1 MGNDVAERLLERS
14 SRFVDDGHAEDR
26 ASTQPMDAGLADFG
40 DGLALVASFSHVI
53 ALRAEDG
60 LTLFDTSSEAMAGP
74 VQASLRRWSSAPVD
88 TIVYT
93 HGHMDHVGGAPR
105 FADET
110 SASGAP
116 APRVIA
122 HHGVADRFRRYEE
135 TDGFN
140 ARINARQFG
149 RIALM
154 QVVPERWSIDWVW
167 PTISYADRLE
177 VELGGEPAVL
187 HHDRGETDDHTWVW
201 LPERRTICGGD
212 FVTWVFPNAGNPQ
225 KVQRYPAEWARALHA
240 MAALEPELY
249 LPAHG
254 LPIIGRERIARVLND
269 VARALE
275 SLVDQTLAM
284 MNAGAPLDKIL
295 HTVAVPADLAGR
307 PYLQATYDEPE
318 FVVRNIWRL
327 YGGWWD
333 GDAANLKPAPASEL
347 ASEIASLAGG
357 AGLLIDR
364 AVSLSEAG
372 QHRLACHLADF
383 AARAADSPDLHAK
396 RAEVYT
402 RRRESERSL
411 MAQGIFR
418 AAAEESAARAAPDA

>member
-1 MGNDVAERLLERS
+1 MADVAEQLLEWS
-14 SRFVDDGHAEDR
+14 SQLVDGGGAP
-26 ASTQPMDAGLADFG
+26 AGSTTQPMDARLADFG
-40 DGLALVASFSHVI
+40 DGLALVASFSHVVV
-53 ALRAEDG
+53 LRSRDG
-60 LTLFDTSSEAMAGP
+60 LTLVDTSSEAMAGG
-74 VQASLRRWSSAPVD
+74 VQASLRRWSPQPVD

-105 FADET
+105 FAEEART
-110 SASGAP
+110 MGAK

-122 HHGVADRFRRYEE
+122 HDAVAGRFSRYEE

-154 QVVPERWSIDWVW
+154 QAAPERWSIDWVW
-167 PTISYADRLE
+167 PTETYAERLE
-177 VELGGEPAVL
+177 VELAGRPAVL

-201 LPERRTICGGD
+201 LPERKTILGGD
-212 FVTWVFPNAGNPQ
+212 FITWVFPNAGNPQ

-240 MAALEPELY
+240 MAALSPELY

-254 LPIIGRERIARVLND
+254 LPIEGRDRIARVLSD

-275 SLVDQTLAM
+275 SLVDQTLAL
-284 MNAGAPLDKIL
+284 MNAGAPLDEIL
-295 HTVAVPADLAGR
+295 HSVAVPRDLADR

-333 GDAANLKPAPASEL
+333 GDAANLKPAPAAKL
-347 ASEIASLAGG
+347 AAEIASLTGG
-357 AGLLIDR
+357 AGPLMDR
-364 AVSLSEAG
+364 ALLLSQSGE
-372 QHRLACHLADF
+372 HRLACHLADF
-383 AARAADSPDLHAK
+383 AVRAEETPERHAQ
-396 RAEVYT
+396 RAEVYRA
-402 RRRESERSL
+402 RRDDERSL
-411 MAQGIFR
+411 MAIGVFR
-418 AAAEESAARAAPDA
+418 DAAEESAARARAEA

>member
-1 MGNDVAERLLERS
+1 MSNDVADQLLDWS
-14 SRFVDDGHAEDR
+14 TRFIDGGDPPDGAR
-26 ASTQPMDAGLADFG
+26 TQPMDARLADFG

-53 ALRAEDG
+53 ALGTPEG
-60 LTLFDTSSEAMAGP
+60 LTLVDTSSEAMAGG
-74 VQASLRRWSSAPVD
+74 VQASLRRWSPQPVD

-105 FADET
+105 FAEEALT
-110 SASGAP
+110 MGSR
-116 APRVIA
+116 APRVVA
-122 HHGVADRFRRYEE
+122 HHAVADRFHRYEE

-149 RIALM
+149 RRAIM
-154 QVVPERWSIDWVW
+154 QSAPDRWSIDWVW
-167 PTISYADRLE
+167 PTVTYADRLE
-177 VELGGEPAVL
+177 IELAGEPAVL

-201 LPERRTICGGD
+201 LPERKTILGGD

-240 MAALEPELY
+240 MAELAPELY

-254 LPIIGRERIARVLND
+254 LPITGRDRIARVLRD

-275 SLVDQTLAM
+275 SLVDQTLAL
-284 MNAGAPLDKIL
+284 MNAGAPLDEIL

-333 GDAANLKPAPASEL
+333 GDPANLKPAPATKL
-347 ASEIASLAGG
+347 AAEIASLTGG
-357 AGLLIDR
+357 AGPLMDR
-364 AVSLSEAG
+364 ALLLSQSGE
-372 QHRLACHLADF
+372 HRLACHLADF
-383 AARAADSPDLHAK
+383 AV
-396 RAEVYT
+396 RAEETPERHAQRAQVYE
-402 RRRESERSL
+402 RRRVDERSL
-411 MAQGIFR
+411 MAIGVFR
-418 AAAEESAARAAPDA
+418 AAAEESAARAAAEA

>member
-1 MGNDVAERLLERS
+1 MPDVAEQLLEWS
-14 SRFVDDGHAEDR
+14 SRLVDDGR
-26 ASTQPMDAGLADFG
+26 APDGATTQPMDARLADFG

-53 ALRAEDG
+53 VLGGGEG
-60 LTLFDTSSEAMAGP
+60 LTLVDTSSEAMAGG
-74 VQASLRRWSSAPVD
+74 VQASLRRWSPEPVS

-105 FADET
+105 FAEEALT
-110 SASGAP
+110 MGAR

-122 HHGVADRFRRYEE
+122 HDAVADRFHRYDE

-154 QVVPERWSIDWVW
+154 QAAPERWAIDWVW
-167 PTISYADRLE
+167 PTVSYTDRLE
-177 VELGGEPAVL
+177 VELAGRPAVR

-201 LPERRTICGGD
+201 LPGRRAILGGD
-212 FVTWVFPNAGNPQ
+212 FITWVFPNAGNPQ
-225 KVQRYPAEWARALHA
+225 KVQRYPAEWARALRA
-240 MAALEPELY
+240 MAALSPELY

-254 LPIIGRERIARVLND
+254 LPIEGRDRIARVLDD

-284 MNAGAPLDKIL
+284 MNAGAPLDEIL
-295 HTVAVPADLAGR
+295 HSVSVPRDLADR

-333 GDAANLKPAPASEL
+333 GDPATLKPAPATKL
-347 ASEIASLAGG
+347 AAEIASLSGG
-357 AGLLIDR
+357 AGSLMDR
-364 AVSLSEAG
+364 AEVLSRSGE
-372 QHRLACHLADF
+372 HRLACHLADF
-383 AARAADSPDLHAK
+383 AV
-396 RAEVYT
+396 RAEDTPERHATRAEIYG
-402 RRRESERSL
+402 RRRDDERSL
-411 MAQGIFR
+411 MARGVFR
-418 AAAEESAARAAPDA
+418 DAAEESATRAESGA

>member
-1 MGNDVAERLLERS
+1 MADVAQELLAWS
-14 SRFVDDGHAEDR
+14 SQLVDGDGAP
-26 ASTQPMDAGLADFG
+26 AGSTTQPMDARLADFG

-53 ALRAEDG
+53 VLRTDDG
-60 LTLFDTSSEAMAGP
+60 LTLVDTSSEAMAGG
-74 VQASLRRWSSAPVD
+74 VQAALRRWSPQPVD

-105 FADET
+105 FAEEAL
-110 SASGAP
+110 SMGAR

-122 HHGVADRFRRYEE
+122 HDAVADRFHRYED

-154 QVVPERWSIDWVW
+154 QAAPERWSIDWVW
-167 PTISYADRLE
+167 PTETYAERLE
-177 VELGGEPAVL
+177 VELAGRPAVL

-201 LPERRTICGGD
+201 LPETKTILGGD
-212 FVTWVFPNAGNPQ
+212 FITWVFPNAGNPQ

-240 MAALEPELY
+240 MAALSPELY

-254 LPIIGRERIARVLND
+254 LPIEGRERIARVLSD
-269 VARALE
+269 VAGALE
-275 SLVDQTLAM
+275 SLVDQTLAL
-284 MNAGAPLDKIL
+284 MNAGAPLDEIL
-295 HTVAVPADLAGR
+295 HSVRVPGELADR

-333 GDAANLKPAPASEL
+333 GDAANLKPAPAAKL
-347 ASEIASLAGG
+347 AAEIASLTGG
-357 AGLLIDR
+357 AGPLMDR
-364 AVSLSEAG
+364 AVLLSESG
-372 QHRLACHLADF
+372 EHRLACHLADF
-383 AARAADSPDLHAK
+383 AVRAEETPENHAR
-396 RAEVYT
+396 RAEVYG
-402 RRRESERSL
+402 RRRADERSL
-411 MAQGIFR
+411 MAVGVFR
-418 AAAEESAARAAPDA
+418 AAAEESAARAQAEV

>member
-1 MGNDVAERLLERS
+1 MADVAQELLAWS
-14 SRFVDDGHAEDR
+14 SQLVDGDGAP
-26 ASTQPMDAGLADFG
+26 AGSTTQPMDARLADFG

-53 ALRAEDG
+53 VLRTDDG
-60 LTLFDTSSEAMAGP
+60 LTLVDTSSEAMAGG
-74 VQASLRRWSSAPVD
+74 VQAALRRWSPQPVD

-105 FADET
+105 FAEEAL
-110 SASGAP
+110 SMGAR

-122 HHGVADRFRRYEE
+122 HDAVADRFHRYED

-154 QVVPERWSIDWVW
+154 QAAPERWSIDWVW
-167 PTISYADRLE
+167 PTETYAERLE
-177 VELGGEPAVL
+177 VELAGRPAVL

-201 LPERRTICGGD
+201 LPETKTILGGD
-212 FVTWVFPNAGNPQ
+212 FITWVFPNAGNPQ

-240 MAALEPELY
+240 MAALSPELY

-254 LPIIGRERIARVLND
+254 LPIEGRERIARVLSD
-269 VARALE
+269 VAGALE
-275 SLVDQTLAM
+275 SLVDQTLAL
-284 MNAGAPLDKIL
+284 MNAGAPLDEIL
-295 HTVAVPADLAGR
+295 HSVRVPGELADR

-333 GDAANLKPAPASEL
+333 GDAANLKPAPAAKL
-347 ASEIASLAGG
+347 AAEIASLTGG
-357 AGLLIDR
+357 AGPLMDR
-364 AVSLSEAG
+364 AVLLSDSGE
-372 QHRLACHLADF
+372 HRLACHLADF
-383 AARAADSPDLHAK
+383 AVRAEETPENHAR
-396 RAEVYT
+396 RAEVYG
-402 RRRESERSL
+402 RRRADERSL
-411 MAQGIFR
+411 MAVGVFR
-418 AAAEESAARAAPDA
+418 AAAEESAARAQAEV